1 LVNRS
6 DIEPILKSVRKNL
19 KSRNIKIAGLM
30 AWAAPIMKLEG
41 ERIAGDNIQQWL
53 NEINK
58 PIHYYV
64 LENLDNLIQTILS
77 NNESK

>member
-1 LVNRS
+1 MGCTDN
-6 DIEPILKSVRKNL
+6 EVR
-19 KSRNIKIAGLM
+19 
-30 AWAAPIMKLEG
+30 G

-77 NNESK
+77 NNESKTKNLKIEVDLFK